1 MTTEYQTQLDNHE
14 ERLTAVEKRQDAQGS
29 KLDEISRDIAAV
41 RAEGNARAITATH
54 SMDQVRGDIRELTRQ
69 IAEHTGAQ
77 KRQNELDAAKTRR
90 WQRISIV
97 LGIFLTV
104 LFGVGSMLLSWQE
117 VASYLWVD
125 ILHLKEPWPT
135 T

>member
-1 MTTEYQTQLDNHE
+1 MTREYQTQLDNHE

-41 RAEGNARAITATH
+41 RAEGNARAVTATH

-97 LGIFLTV
+97 LGV
-104 LFGVGSMLLSWQE
+104 LFALGAMIVSWQE

-125 ILHLKEPWPT
+125 VLHLKEPWPT
-135 T
+135 S

>member
-1 MTTEYQTQLDNHE
+1 MIDLQQQVDDHE

-54 SMDQVRGDIRELTRQ
+54 SMDQVRQDIQTLTRQ

-90 WQRISIV
+90 WQRASII
-97 LGIFLTV
+97 LGVVFALGAMI
-104 LFGVGSMLLSWQE
+104 LSWQE

-125 ILHLKEPWPT
+125 VLHLKEPWST
-135 T
+135 

>member
-1 MTTEYQTQLDNHE
+1 MTCDHQSQLDDHE
-14 ERLTAVEKRQDAQGS
+14 TRLTAVERRQDAQGS

-54 SMDQVRGDIRELTRQ
+54 SMDQVRQDIQTLTRQ
-69 IAEHTGAQ
+69 IAEQTGAQ
-77 KRQNELDAAKTRR
+77 KRQNELDAARTRR
-90 WQRISIV
+90 WQRASII
-97 LGIFLTV
+97 LGVVFALGAMI
-104 LFGVGSMLLSWQE
+104 LSWQE

-125 ILHLKEPWPT
+125 VLHLKEPWPT

>member
-1 MTTEYQTQLDNHE
+1 MTCDYQTQLDDHE
-14 ERLTAVEKRQDAQGS
+14 GRLATIEKRQDAQGS

-41 RAEGNARAITATH
+41 RAEGNARAVTSTH
-54 SMDQVRGDIRELTRQ
+54 SIDQVRADIQTLTRQ
-69 IAEHTGAQ
+69 IAEQTGAQ

-97 LGIFLTV
+97 LGV
-104 LFGVGSMLLSWQE
+104 LFALGAMLLSWQE

-125 ILHLKEPWPT
+125 VLHLKEPWPT
-135 T
+135 

>member
-41 RAEGNARAITATH
+41 RAEGNARAVTATH

-69 IAEHTGAQ
+69 IAEQTGAQ
-77 KRQNELDAAKTRR
+77 KRQNELDAARTRR
-90 WQRISIV
+90 WQRVSIV
-97 LGIFLTV
+97 LGL
-104 LFGVGSMLLSWQE
+104 LFALGAMMLSWQE
-117 VASYLWVD
+117 VATYLWVD

-135 T
+135 Q

>member
-14 ERLTAVEKRQDAQGS
+14 ERLAAVEKRQDAQGS

-77 KRQNELDAAKTRR
+77 KRQNELDAAKTRL
-90 WQRISIV
+90 WQRISIIFGLV
-97 LGIFLTV
+97 FALGA
-104 LFGVGSMLLSWQE
+104 MLLSWQE

-125 ILHLKEPWPT
+125 VLHLKEPWPT
-135 T
+135 S

>member
-69 IAEHTGAQ
+69 IAEHPGAQ

-97 LGIFLTV
+97 LGVMFALGAMI
-104 LFGVGSMLLSWQE
+104 LSWQE

-125 ILHLKEPWPT
+125 VLHLKEPWPT
-135 T
+135 

>member
-1 MTTEYQTQLDNHE
+1 MTTEYQSQLDNHE
-14 ERLTAVEKRQDAQGS
+14 DRLTAVERRQDAQGS

-69 IAEHTGAQ
+69 IAEQTGAQ
-77 KRQNELDAAKTRR
+77 KRQNELDAARTRL
-90 WQRISIV
+90 WQRVSIV
-97 LGIFLTV
+97 LGLMFAL
-104 LFGVGSMLLSWQE
+104 GAMLLSWQE
-117 VASYLWVD
+117 VATYLWVD

-135 T
+135 Q

>member
-1 MTTEYQTQLDNHE
+1 MTCDYQTQLDDHE
-14 ERLTAVEKRQDAQGS
+14 GRLATIEKRQDAQGS

-41 RAEGNARAITATH
+41 RAEGNARAVTSTH
-54 SMDQVRGDIRELTRQ
+54 SIDQVRADIQTLTRQ
-69 IAEHTGAQ
+69 IAEQTGAQ

-97 LGIFLTV
+97 LGV
-104 LFGVGSMLLSWQE
+104 LFALGAMLLSWQE

-125 ILHLKEPWPT
+125 VLHLKEPWPT
-135 T
+135 S

>member
-1 MTTEYQTQLDNHE
+1 MTCDYQAQLDDHE
-14 ERLTAVEKRQDAQGS
+14 GRLATIEKRQDAQGS

-41 RAEGNARAITATH
+41 RAEGNARAVTSTH
-54 SMDQVRGDIRELTRQ
+54 SIDQVRADIQTLTRQ
-69 IAEHTGAQ
+69 IAEQTGAQ

-97 LGIFLTV
+97 LGV
-104 LFGVGSMLLSWQE
+104 LFALGAMLLSWQE

-125 ILHLKEPWPT
+125 VLHLKEPWPT
-135 T
+135 

>member
-1 MTTEYQTQLDNHE
+1 MTNEYQTQLDNHE

-41 RAEGNARAITATH
+41 RAEGNARAVTATH
-54 SMDQVRGDIRELTRQ
+54 SIDQVRADIQTLTRQ
-69 IAEHTGAQ
+69 IAEQTGAQ

-97 LGIFLTV
+97 LGV
-104 LFGVGSMLLSWQE
+104 LFALGAMLLSWQE

-125 ILHLKEPWPT
+125 VLHLKEPWPT
-135 T
+135 S